1 MACGVT
7 NSTRMVR
14 FFPNE
19 KFKEIIVE
27 DNLQLHYAV
36 SNYGRLI
43 SFREKME
50 DGRLIKGSVTDGY
63 RLFRYKIREGEK
75 IKNKHQFISKL
86 VAGLFLEKTSGDQVY
101 VLHLDRNR
109 ANDFVGNLK
118 WATKEEMLEHQRNS
132 PFVKEARAKVLEEK
146 KFKNGHKLTLT
157 QVKFLKKELLNPN
170 RKTRLKILAKRFGVS
185 EMQLQRIRTGEN
197 WGHVEV

>member
-1 MACGVT
+1 
-7 NSTRMVR
+7 MVR
-14 FFPNE
+14 FFATE
-19 KFKEIIVE
+19 KFKEITVE
-27 DNLQLHYAV
+27 DPLQLRYAV

-43 SFREKME
+43 SFKEVME
-50 DGRLIKGSVTDGY
+50 EGRLIKGSVTDGY
-63 RLFRYKIREGEK
+63 RLFRYKIRVGEK
-75 IKNKHQFISKL
+75 VKNKHQFISKL
-86 VAGLFLEKTSGDQVY
+86 VAGLFLEKTSDEQVY

-146 KFKNGHKLTLT
+146 KLKNGHKLTLT

-170 RKTRLKILAKRFGVS
+170 RKTRLKILAKKFGVS

-197 WGHVEV
+197 WGHIEV

>member
-1 MACGVT
+1 M
-7 NSTRMVR
+7 
-14 FFPNE
+14 
-19 KFKEIIVE
+19 
-27 DNLQLHYAV
+27 
-36 SNYGRLI
+36 
-43 SFREKME
+43 
-50 DGRLIKGSVTDGY
+50 TDGY
-63 RLFRYKIREGEK
+63 RLFRYKIKIAEK
-75 IKNKHQFISKL
+75 VKNKHLFLSKL
-86 VAGLFLEKTSGDQVY
+86 VAHHFLEKISDEQKY

-109 ANDFVGNLK
+109 SNDFVENLR
-118 WATKEEMLEHQRNS
+118 WATKDEMLEHQRNS

-170 RKTRLKILAKRFGVS
+170 RKTRLKILAKKFGVS

>member
-1 MACGVT
+1 
-7 NSTRMVR
+7 MVR
-14 FFPNE
+14 FFATE
-19 KFKEIIVE
+19 KFKEISIE
-27 DNLQLHYAV
+27 DPLQLRYAV
-36 SNYGRLI
+36 SNYGRII
-43 SFREKME
+43 SFKNNME
-50 DGRLIKGSVTDGY
+50 EGRLIKGSVTDGY
-63 RLFRYKIREGEK
+63 RLFRYKIKVNDK
-75 IKNKHQFISKL
+75 IKNKHLFLSKL
-86 VAGLFLEKTSGDQVY
+86 VAGHFLDKASDDHKY

-109 ANDFVGNLK
+109 SNDFVENLR

-170 RKTRLKILAKRFGVS
+170 RKTRLKILAKKFGVS

>member
-1 MACGVT
+1 
-7 NSTRMVR
+7 MVR
-14 FFPNE
+14 FFATE
-19 KFKEIIVE
+19 KFKEITVE
-27 DNLQLHYAV
+27 DPLQLRYAV

-43 SFREKME
+43 SFKEIME
-50 DGRLIKGSVTDGY
+50 EGRLIKGSVTDGY
-63 RLFRYKIREGEK
+63 RLFRYKIRVGDK
-75 IKNKHQFISKL
+75 VKNKHQFISKL
-86 VAGLFLEKTSGDQVY
+86 VAGLFLEKISDEQVY

-170 RKTRLKILAKRFGVS
+170 RKTRLKILAKKFGVS

-197 WGHVEV
+197 WGHIEV